1 MADRFIYQVAVEA
14 FFVRAMKD
22 RLDAPAKARLREAGI
37 ALDEPLL
44 SVYPSDVFHRCV
56 AIASQAAFPQAAADE
71 ACRLSGRAHI
81 DSFVQSYSGKMMSAL
96 ARQISPQ
103 MILDYTATFIR
114 LGNNFTESRARATG
128 PKTSELWL
136 NDVGGLPSWYAGVV
150 QRGLEVANVKGVE
163 VQIVPAEAPPAATFV
178 VSWQGR

>member
-1 MADRFIYQVAVEA
+1 MADRYIYQVAVEA
-14 FFVRAMKD
+14 FFERAMKD
-22 RLDAPAKARLREAGI
+22 RLDAAAKGRLREAGL

-56 AIASQAAFPQAAADE
+56 AIAAQAVFPDVDADE
-71 ACRLSGRAHI
+71 ACRRAGRAHI

-114 LGNNFTESRARATG
+114 LGNNFTESRARALG
-128 PKTSELWL
+128 PKKSELWL
-136 NDVGGLPSWYAGVV
+136 NDVGGIPSWYAGVV
-150 QRGLEVANVKGVE
+150 QRGLEVANVKAVE
-163 VQIVPAEAPPAATFV
+163 VVLGASEAPAATFV

>member
-1 MADRFIYQVAVEA
+1 MADRYIYQVAVEA

-22 RLDAPAKARLREAGI
+22 RLDGPAKERLRGAGL

-56 AIASQAAFPQAAADE
+56 DLAAQAAFPDVGREE
-71 ACRLSGRAHI
+71 ACRRAGRAHI
-81 DSFVQSYSGKMMSAL
+81 DSFVQSYSGKMMAAL

-114 LGNNFTESRARATG
+114 LGNNFTESRARVLG
-128 PKTSELWL
+128 PKKSELWL
-136 NDVGGLPSWYAGVV
+136 NDVGGVASWYAGVV
-150 QRGLEVANVKGVE
+150 QRGLEVANVKEVE
-163 VQIVPAEAPPAATFV
+163 VEIGPATPPAATFV